1 MYVSSHIYLM
11 AVMSIYQRANMIIE
25 VPWCSF
31 FWEGGESSLKVW
43 DTHHFLVMD
52 GIVFYLSMLPTT
64 RYSYAHVWVPVIN
77 LVNYRLWWSLSHKDT
92 KKRIFRSKRTNPG
105 RCEEMWRGPFPKPF
119 NPMAP
124 MNLYVSVCIYRVAC
138 MSVYPWANESYPMF
152 SAQ

>member
-77 LVNYRLWWSLSHKDT
+77 LVNYRL
-92 KKRIFRSKRTNPG
+92 
-105 RCEEMWRGPFPKPF
+105 
-119 NPMAP
+119 
-124 MNLYVSVCIYRVAC
+124 
-138 MSVYPWANESYPMF
+138 
-152 SAQ
+152 